1 MKLLKKEDIA
11 GSVNVE
17 LLTIE
22 PDGVGSIIDVA
33 CLPEES
39 PGVAVKVELSVTTGL
54 GIFTSDEETFVCE
67 RVTYIL
73 KNDDGKA
80 EVDVNDDGDGEDDD
94 TSRRLVITSLD
105 NEVCKELIADS
116 LAESTVELRKD
127 LSAVKLEVT
136 TWIPLDGRI
145 RDKRVVT
152 IFTDGTAVEL
162 SFADI
167 FKCFDDV
174 NDSLC
179 VERGLDC
186 WVDVNERIMDGSW
199 LLLGNVKVVN
209 KIVGV
214 AEKAVVNDNEAI
226 SVPRTT
232 CKDRKDSTISVHYL
246 L

>member
-1 MKLLKKEDIA
+1 MKLVKKEDIA

-39 PGVAVKVELSVTTGL
+39 PRVAVKVELSVTTGL
-54 GIFTSDEETFVCE
+54 GIFFSDEETFVCE
-67 RVTYIL
+67 RVTYIV

-80 EVDVNDDGDGEDDD
+80 EVDVNDDGDGEDD

-136 TWIPLDGRI
+136 T
-145 RDKRVVT
+145 
-152 IFTDGTAVEL
+152 
-162 SFADI
+162 
-167 FKCFDDV
+167 
-174 NDSLC
+174 
-179 VERGLDC
+179 
-186 WVDVNERIMDGSW
+186 
-199 LLLGNVKVVN
+199 
-209 KIVGV
+209 
-214 AEKAVVNDNEAI
+214 
-226 SVPRTT
+226 
-232 CKDRKDSTISVHYL
+232 
-246 L
+246 

>member
-1 MKLLKKEDIA
+1 MKKEDIA

-22 PDGVGSIIDVA
+22 PDGVGSIIDNVA
-33 CLPEES
+33 CLPEELTR
-39 PGVAVKVELSVTTGL
+39 VAVKVELSVTTEL
-54 GIFTSDEETFVCE
+54 DFFTSDKETFVCE
-67 RVTYIL
+67 RVTYVV
-73 KNDDGKA
+73 KNDDGKV
-80 EVDVNDDGDGEDDD
+80 EVNVNDDGEGEDDD
-94 TSRRLVITSLD
+94 TSRGLVIISLD
-105 NEVCKELIADS
+105 NDVCKELMADL
-116 LAESTVELRKD
+116 LAESIVELNKE

-152 IFTDGTAVEL
+152 ISTDGTTVEL
-162 SFADI
+162 CVPDL

-174 NDSLC
+174 NDSLF
-179 VERGLDC
+179 VERGLDR

-199 LLLGNVKVVN
+199 LLLANVKVVN
-209 KIVGV
+209 KIVGI

-232 CKDRKDSTISVHYL
+232 CKERKDSTISLHYL

>member
-39 PGVAVKVELSVTTGL
+39 PRVAVTVELSVTTGL

-67 RVTYIL
+67 RVTYIV

-136 TWIPLDGRI
+136 T
-145 RDKRVVT
+145 
-152 IFTDGTAVEL
+152 
-162 SFADI
+162 
-167 FKCFDDV
+167 
-174 NDSLC
+174 
-179 VERGLDC
+179 
-186 WVDVNERIMDGSW
+186 
-199 LLLGNVKVVN
+199 
-209 KIVGV
+209 
-214 AEKAVVNDNEAI
+214 
-226 SVPRTT
+226 
-232 CKDRKDSTISVHYL
+232 
-246 L
+246 